1 MMYDLQELYQ
11 EMVMDHGRKP
21 RNTGKLDDA
30 TESAEGFNPLCGDQ
44 ISVYLKVE
52 DDHIDDVKIEAAGCA
67 ISKASASMMTEAIKG
82 KTVEDAEEIFEA
94 FRFMLTHPEGGYDA
108 EALGD
113 LEVLS
118 GVVQYPARIKCAL
131 LPWHTLES
139 ALTHKGTKVSTE

>member
-1 MMYDLQELYQ
+1 MYDLRELYQ

-21 RNTGKLDDA
+21 RNTGKLEDA
-30 TESAEGFNPLCGDQ
+30 DQSAEGFNPLCGDQ
-44 ISVYLKVE
+44 INVYLKIG
-52 DDHIDDVKIEAAGCA
+52 DHQIEDVKIEAAGCA

-82 KTVEDAEEIFEA
+82 KSTAEAEKVFEA

-108 EALGD
+108 DLLGD

-131 LPWHTLES
+131 LSWHTLES
-139 ALTHKGTKVSTE
+139 ALKKDGAKVSTE